1 VYSCSD
7 LHVIG
12 SCTAGLHAA
21 ARRGATAHTVCARAA
36 ARGGRARSACREH
49 CEAVCLDMKGR
60 PFRNRPAIILPF
72 VFAHTRVH
80 SGRHARARDDDE

>member
-1 VYSCSD
+1 MYSCSD

-21 ARRGATAHTVCARAA
+21 ARRGATAHTARRGARRPLDRPAA
-36 ARGGRARSACREH
+36 STARLYVS
-49 CEAVCLDMKGR
+49 DMKGR